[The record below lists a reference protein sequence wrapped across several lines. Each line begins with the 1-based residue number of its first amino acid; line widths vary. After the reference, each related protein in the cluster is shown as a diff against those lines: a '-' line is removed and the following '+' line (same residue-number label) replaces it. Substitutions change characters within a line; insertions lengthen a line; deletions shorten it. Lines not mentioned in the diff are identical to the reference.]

1 MVFDSV
7 VGSFLFLPP
16 RFLFLDG
23 LEGLPFDCLLLFL
36 LFRLEEEGLDD
47 LGGEGGVDRLRLF
60 LLL

>member
-1 MVFDSV
+1 M
-7 VGSFLFLPP
+7 FLPP